1 MTMPYDELPVTPAL
15 ITWARARTGVS
26 LEDATKAFKHIQQWE
41 DGESFPTYPQ
51 LEQLADAFKVPVAVF
66 FFPAPPIVPDI
77 SETFRTLPDVE
88 FEQLPS
94 PIRLLLRKGK
104 ALQLNLMELTG
115 GRNIARRLITR
126 DLTFNANM
134 NLHTMAEQVR
144 DYLGLSLEVQKS
156 WPDDDTALKQW
167 RDALFAA
174 GIYVFKDAFRNDEF
188 SGFCIYDEIFP
199 IIYVNNSSAKTR
211 QIFTLF
217 HELAHLLFK
226 TSGIDTIHDEYISHL
241 TDSAQRIE
249 ILCNR
254 FAAEFLLPE
263 QAFNEAIRGLAAT
276 EATAEQ
282 IAASFHVSREVVF
295 RRFLDHRLIDQRT
308 YNEAAARW
316 SAQQHAGGA
325 GGDYYWT
332 KLSYVGR
339 DYVALALS
347 QYRQNRI
354 DERQLADYL
363 DIKLKNLP
371 GLEDYFARGRG

>member
-1 MTMPYDELPVTPAL
+1 MPYDELPVTPAL
-15 ITWARARTGVS
+15 ITWARRRAGVS
-26 LEDATKAFKHIQQWE
+26 LEDATEAFKRIQQWE
-41 DGESFPTYPQ
+41 GGESFPTYPQ
-51 LEQLADAFKVPVAVF
+51 LEQLAEAFKVPVAVF

-77 SETFRTLPDVE
+77 SETFRTLPEVE

-94 PIRLLLRKGK
+94 RVRLLLRKGK

-115 GRNIARRLITR
+115 GRNMAQRLISR
-126 DLTFNANM
+126 DLTFNATM
-134 NLHTMAEQVR
+134 NLRAMAQQVR
-144 DYLGLSLEVQKS
+144 DYLGVSLDAQKN

-167 RDALFAA
+167 RDALVAA
-174 GIYVFKDAFRNDEF
+174 GIYVFKEAFKIDEF
-188 SGFCIYDEIFP
+188 SGFCIYDDIFP
-199 IIYVNNSSAKTR
+199 IIYVNNSSSKTR

-241 TDSAQRIE
+241 ADSAQRIE

-263 QAFNEAIRGLAAT
+263 QAFNEAVRGLAAT

-282 IAASFHVSREVVF
+282 IASSYHVSREVVF
-295 RRFLDHRLIDQRT
+295 RRFLDRGLIDQRT
-308 YNEAAARW
+308 YNEGAARW
-316 SAQQHAGGA
+316 AAQQRAGGA

-332 KLSYVGR
+332 KLSYLGR

-347 QYRQNRI
+347 QYRQNRF

-363 DIKLKNLP
+363 DIKPKNLA
-371 GLEDYFARGRG
+371 GIEDYFARGDA